1 MKQNITLTHG
11 GDWAGFA
18 AQYGPDAPLLDFSA
32 NVSPLGLPQ
41 GVAAALAGCTGL
53 CSRYPDPLCRALCD
67 AIGEAEG
74 VPAEWVLC
82 GNGAADVIWRAALA
96 LKPARALVT
105 APAFAEYQTAL
116 ESVGCRVEHYFLRDE
131 RDFALDEGILE
142 AIRPGVEMVF
152 LCEPNNP
159 TGRTTPRPLLERI
172 LDRCRE
178 AGAVLVVDECFGD
191 FLEDPAAHTLRGSLA
206 AYPSLLIL
214 KAFTKIYGMAGVR
227 LGYALCA
234 DEDLLDRLRR
244 AGQPWAVSTPAQE
257 AGLATLRET
266 AYVEQ
271 VRALIAR
278 ERPRLAAGLR
288 ELGCRVVEGEANYLL
303 FRCEKPL
310 IDPLRRRGILLRSC
324 GNYAGLDDGWYRTAV
339 RTGPENDRLLA
350 ALEEVLG

>member
-1 MKQNITLTHG
+1 M
-11 GDWAGFA
+11 
-18 AQYGPDAPLLDFSA
+18 LDFSA

-131 RDFALDEGILE
+131 RDFVLDEGILE

-159 TGRTTPRPLLERI
+159 TGRTTPRPLLERDFGP
-172 LDRCRE
+172 LPE
-178 AGAVLVVDECFGD
+178 SGGGAGGGRV
-191 FLEDPAAHTLRGSLA
+191 LRGLFGG
-206 AYPSLLIL
+206 P
-214 KAFTKIYGMAGVR
+214 
-227 LGYALCA
+227 
-234 DEDLLDRLRR
+234 RR
-244 AGQPWAVSTPAQE
+244 PHPA
-257 AGLATLRET
+257 
-266 AYVEQ
+266 
-271 VRALIAR
+271 
-278 ERPRLAAGLR
+278 RLAGRLPQPVDFEGLHQDLRDGRGPAGLR
-288 ELGCRVVEGEANYLL
+288 PLCR
-303 FRCEKPL
+303 
-310 IDPLRRRGILLRSC
+310 
-324 GNYAGLDDGWYRTAV
+324 
-339 RTGPENDRLLA
+339 
-350 ALEEVLG
+350 